1 VRLASRDIL
10 AARHTKLRHA
20 LRAPDLDG
28 LVVTHL
34 PNIFY
39 LTNVLSTAGISVVTN
54 DQVYLI
60 LDFRYSAA
68 AKELIASPS
77 GCPDCEIVG
86 VERSYDEALAAL
98 AKKLQPKR
106 LGIEGGNVSVHRAYQ
121 LARSIGARLEMAS
134 GAFFDSEFAKN
145 APDPISLIS
154 TDGLVE
160 RLHLVKDV
168 HEIEMLRKGAA
179 LLSAVAADVI
189 EDIKPGVTEQAFAAK
204 IDWRIKSGGF
214 ERCSFETIVASGPNS
229 ALPHAHAGGRVMN
242 GGDLVVLDFGGV
254 YGGYCVDLTR
264 TVALG
269 EPDAEMQRVY
279 DAVLEAQ
286 RAAISAVRPAV
297 RAGDIDA
304 AAREALARHEL
315 ADAFGHSTGH
325 GLGVEIHETPR
336 IGPRREATA
345 DAPAPPDEAIEPGM
359 VFTIEPGAY
368 LPGWGGVRI
377 EDDVLVTSDGVE
389 VLTNVPAQLGAHG
402 FRRD

>member
-1 VRLASRDIL
+1 MRSTCCGRARYCSRRLR
-10 AARHTKLRHA
+10 
-20 LRAPDLDG
+20 
-28 LVVTHL
+28 V
-34 PNIFY
+34 
-39 LTNVLSTAGISVVTN
+39 
-54 DQVYLI
+54 
-60 LDFRYSAA
+60 
-68 AKELIASPS
+68 
-77 GCPDCEIVG
+77 
-86 VERSYDEALAAL
+86 
-98 AKKLQPKR
+98 
-106 LGIEGGNVSVHRAYQ
+106 
-121 LARSIGARLEMAS
+121 
-134 GAFFDSEFAKN
+134 
-145 APDPISLIS
+145 
-154 TDGLVE
+154 
-160 RLHLVKDV
+160 
-168 HEIEMLRKGAA
+168 
-179 LLSAVAADVI
+179 DVI
-189 EDIKPGVTEQAFAAK
+189 GDIKAGMSEQEFAAK
-204 IDWRIKSGGF
+204 IDWRIKSAGF

-229 ALPHAHAGGRVMN
+229 ALPHAHAGARIMK

-286 RAAISAVRPAV
+286 KAAIAAVKPAV

-304 AAREALARHEL
+304 AARETLGRHKLAE
-315 ADAFGHSTGH
+315 AFGHSTGH

-389 VLTNVPAQLGAHG
+389 VLTNVPAQLHAHG

>member
-39 LTNVLSTAGISVVTN
+39 LTNVLSTAGIAVITN

-86 VERSYDEALAAL
+86 VERSYDESLAAL
-98 AKKLQPKR
+98 VKKLQPKR
-106 LGIEGGNVSVHRAYQ
+106 LGIEGSNVSVHRAYQ
-121 LARSIGARLEMAS
+121 LARSIGARLEVGSMDMGS
-134 GAFFDSEFAKN
+134 G
-145 APDPISLIS
+145 PISLVS

-160 RLHLVKDV
+160 RLRLVKDV

-179 LLSAVAADVI
+179 LLSAIAADVI
-189 EDIKPGVTEQAFAAK
+189 ADIKPGVTERAFAAK

-229 ALPHAHAGGRVMN
+229 ALPHAHAGDRVMN
-242 GGDLVVLDFGGV
+242 EGDLVVLDFGGV

-269 EPDAEMQRVY
+269 EPDAEMQRIY

-315 ADAFGHSTGH
+315 ANAFGHSTGH